1 MQQLQ
6 IARRARVVLL
16 HCIAVSICTSF
27 ALIATKYRTDSA
39 CLVLFYIASA
49 RSYQGTLT
57 YQEELSYPIFA
68 NAAGTERHSR
78 CVPDTFTELRN
89 PKLEEEQVY
98 AVLHCAANECE

>member
-1 MQQLQ
+1 MLAWYCSVLPAQGLT
-6 IARRARVVLL
+6 RA
-16 HCIAVSICTSF
+16 
-27 ALIATKYRTDSA
+27 
-39 CLVLFYIASA
+39 
-49 RSYQGTLT
+49 LT

-98 AVLHCAANECE
+98 AVLHCAANERE